1 MKTGQQ
7 NGMIYGGTTLLS
19 IGTMAYGF
27 LVANMTLSPPASSC
41 YFVKFFGIPCAGC
54 GGSHALQAMIHG
66 EGMRA
71 FLFNPLAAVFMPLIM
86 ILSGL
91 LLVDLVFHKRMLV
104 LSFKIVQ
111 SELRNRKFSLGLA
124 GLLMAHWAYIV
135 FKYFCLINHS
145 S

>member
-1 MKTGQQ
+1 MRTIRQDGL
-7 NGMIYGGTTLLS
+7 IYGGILILCLS
-19 IGTMAYGF
+19 AAAYGF
-27 LVANMTLSPPASSC
+27 LIADQHLPPPASTC
-41 YFVKFFGIPCAGC
+41 YFVSRFGIPCAGC

-66 EGMRA
+66 EEMTA
-71 FLFNPLAAVFMPLIM
+71 FLFNPLAAVFMPLIL

-91 LLVDLVFHKRMLV
+91 LFIDLVFHKRMLV

-135 FKYFCLINHS
+135 FKYFCLINHGA
-145 S
+145 

>member
-41 YFVKFFGIPCAGC
+41 YFVKLFGIPCAGC

-66 EGMRA
+66 EGMTA
-71 FLFNPLAAVFMPLIM
+71 FLFNPLAAVFIPLIL

-91 LLVDLVFHKRMLV
+91 LLIDLVFHKRMLV
-104 LSFKIVQ
+104 LSINTVQ
-111 SELRNRKFSLGLA
+111 SGLKNRKFSLGLA